1 MKKPYYAPS
10 IQLVAFSYS
19 ERILASTC
27 KFGGWQDG
35 NSQGGKGHSGNN
47 QDGNSQGDR
56 LKMYGLS

>member
-1 MKKPYYAPS
+1 
-10 IQLVAFSYS
+10 VAFSYS